1 MKEWNLDS
9 LPPPPPLSA
18 PYPDESESDDRA
30 AQLTEKGDTIAVRG
44 SNERGWFRVTVTGI
58 DRCCRCG
65 AIIVWGMTANGKKIP
80 LNPWPLGA
88 DETKSHFKARFRR
101 RKPWG

>member
-1 MKEWNLDS
+1 MEKFVKEWNLDS

-44 SNERGWFRVTVTGI
+44 SNERGWFRVAGSRI
-58 DRCCRCG
+58 DRCYPFD
-65 AIIVWGMTANGKKIP
+65 AISICVMSAIGKNIP
-80 LNPWPLGA
+80 RKPFDLGA
-88 DETKSHFKARFRR
+88 YETKLHA
-101 RKPWG
+101 KPR